1 MLSQD
6 FRAFV
11 ELLNKH
17 NVRYLIVG
25 GYAVGIH
32 GHPRYTGALDV
43 WISSDEETAKTMVQV
58 MQEFGFGSF
67 GFSQSDFLADKN
79 IIQLGYP
86 PFRIDVLTSID
97 GVTFAECYL
106 SKITMVDEGV
116 SVNFISLKDLR
127 KNKESSGRRRD
138 LDDLENLNEG

>member
-6 FRAFV
+6 FREFV

-17 NVRYLIVG
+17 NVKYLIVG

-32 GHPRYTGALDV
+32 GRPRYTGDLDV
-43 WISSDEETAKTMVQV
+43 WISPDEETANTMVKV

-67 GFSQSDFLADKN
+67 GLTEKDFLTKEN

-86 PFRIDVLTSID
+86 PLRIDVLTSID
-97 GVTFAECYL
+97 GVKFEECYPN
-106 SKITMVDEGV
+106 KVVIEDEGV
-116 SVNFISLKDLR
+116 PVNFISLKDLR

-138 LDDLENLNEG
+138 LDDLENLT

>member
-6 FRAFV
+6 FREFV

-17 NVRYLIVG
+17 KVKYLIVG

-32 GHPRYTGALDV
+32 GHPRYTGDLDV
-43 WISSDEETAKTMVQV
+43 WISPDEETANTMVEV

-67 GFSQSDFLADKN
+67 GLTEKDFLTKEN

-86 PFRIDVLTSID
+86 PLRIDVLTSID
-97 GVTFAECYL
+97 GVKFEECYPNKVVL
-106 SKITMVDEGV
+106 EDEGIPV
-116 SVNFISLKDLR
+116 SFISLKDLR

-138 LDDLENLNEG
+138 LDDLENLT